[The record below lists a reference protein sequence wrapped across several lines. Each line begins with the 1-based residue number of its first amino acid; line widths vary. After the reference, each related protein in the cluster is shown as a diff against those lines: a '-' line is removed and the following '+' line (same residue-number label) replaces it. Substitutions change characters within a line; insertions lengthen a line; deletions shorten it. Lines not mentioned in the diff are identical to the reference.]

1 MHAEQTLSEYLEQW
15 LVTYARPNVGLKTYE
30 RYERIIRQ
38 NIAPQ
43 LGSTALADLRPLA
56 IQSLYS
62 RLLSSGRQDGQ
73 GGLSPL
79 TVQHVHR
86 LLRKALHQ
94 AVRWE
99 LISKNP
105 ADGVDAPRVHR
116 KEMNALDRNGLRRLL
131 LALQGHKLY
140 LPVLL
145 AATTGARRGEL
156 LGLRWTDV
164 NFSAGTLR
172 IARSLEQTS
181 AGLNFKEPKSR
192 YSKRTIS
199 LAQVTVEA
207 LKAHRNVHDTGPDG
221 LVVCRPDGT
230 PLPPNQLSA
239 EFHKFAKRH
248 GFSIRFHDLRH
259 THASNL
265 LRDGVPVNV
274 VSRRL
279 GHAESSITLNVYSH
293 VLPGMQEEAAD
304 KVDEMMA
311 EVLKAAS

>member
-1 MHAEQTLSEYLEQW
+1 MHAEQTLASYLAQW
-15 LVTYARPNVGLKTYE
+15 LETYAKPNVGKKTFE
-30 RYERIIRQ
+30 RYERIVQQ
-38 NIAPQ
+38 NIAPY
-43 LGSTALADLRPLA
+43 LGDTPLADLKPLQ
-56 IQSLYS
+56 IQSFYAE
-62 RLLSSGRQDGQ
+62 LLTSGRKKG

-99 LISKNP
+99 IIERNP
-105 ADGVDAPRVHR
+105 ADGVDAPRVQR
-116 KEMNALDRNGLRRLL
+116 KEMNALDREGLANLL
-131 LALQGHKLY
+131 RVLRGNKLY

-145 AATTGARRGEL
+145 AATTGMRRGEIMA
-156 LGLRWTDV
+156 LRWSDIDLG
-164 NFSAGTLR
+164 SGTLR
-172 IARSLEQTS
+172 VSRSLEQTK

-192 YSKRTIS
+192 CSKRTIS
-199 LAQVTVEA
+199 LAAATVDA
-207 LKAHRNVHDTGPDG
+207 LRTHRSLRDTGPDG
-221 LVVCRPDGT
+221 LVVCRPDGS
-230 PLPPNQLSA
+230 PWPPNQLSA
-239 EFHKFAKRH
+239 EFHKIAKKH

-279 GHAESSITLNVYSH
+279 GHAEPSITLNVYSH
-293 VLPGMQEEAAD
+293 VLPGQQEEAAA

-311 EVLKAAS
+311 EVLEAVG